1 MIKLDHI
8 AVLIAVAAIAAL
20 SLWPLSGRGEGEHE
34 EEHGDAGDHGD
45 EHGAAGGDEDE
56 HGDAAAGHAVHW
68 SYAGAEGPGHWG
80 DLSPDFAACKSGRM
94 QSPIDIDADASGLA
108 VGAPSHDFA
117 YREAPLSILHN
128 GHTVQLNYAPG
139 SSMSIQG
146 QQYELLQFHFHAPSE
161 HTVGGRVFPMEAHF
175 VHQDSHGGLAVV
187 GLLIE
192 EGGAANAALAD
203 AWAHLPAHETAE
215 QMIADVSVNAAALL
229 PPDGRYHHYMG
240 SLTTPPCSE
249 GVRWFV
255 LAQPISMSAAQIQKF
270 EAAAAPNARPVQP
283 LNTRLLISPN

>member
-20 SLWPLSGRGEGEHE
+20 SLWPLSGHGEGEHE
-34 EEHGDAGDHGD
+34 EEHGDAGGQGE
-45 EHGAAGGDEDE
+45 EHGNAGGQGEEHAAAGGE
-56 HGDAAAGHAVHW
+56 AVHW
-68 SYAGAEGPGHWG
+68 SYAGAEGPEHWG
-80 DLSPDFAACKSGRM
+80 DLSPDFAACKTGRM
-94 QSPIDIDADASGLA
+94 QSPIDIAAGASGLA
-108 VGAPSHDFA
+108 VGPPGHDFA

-139 SSMSIQG
+139 STMSIQG
-146 QQYELLQFHFHAPSE
+146 HQYELLQFHFHAPSE
-161 HTVGGRVFPMEAHF
+161 HTVGGQAFPMEAHF

-203 AWAHLPAHETAE
+203 AWAHLPAHESAE
-215 QMIADVSVNAAALL
+215 QTVTDASVDAAAIL
-229 PPDGRYHHYMG
+229 PADGRYHHYKG

-255 LAQPISMSAAQIQKF
+255 LSQPITMSAAQIKKF

-283 LNTRLLISPN
+283 LNSRLLISPN